1 MVRQER
7 HVQIPHDVPP
17 SLLAVRG
24 NPVYNLITGFSP
36 SSTRTHEVLFQKM
49 ASLGQGSNPCMVLNS
64 YHSGCKYELKSE
76 KGPAHAKEFVMAVDV
91 LGREYVGKGRSK
103 KLAKQAAAANALNE
117 MYNVRLTLGAQGPG
131 MITIN
136 RPCTVAKPGV
146 DS

>member
-1 MVRQER
+1 MMF
-7 HVQIPHDVPP
+7 PHLHGQCAGKPP
-17 SLLAVRG
+17 
-24 NPVYNLITGFSP
+24 YDLITGFSP
-36 SSTRTHEVLFQKM
+36 LSTRARGVFFRKM

-117 MYNVRLTLGAQGPG
+117 MYNVRLTLGAQGAG
-131 MITIN
+131 MIAIN
-136 RPCTVAKPGV
+136 RLCTIGA
-146 DS
+146 DF